1 MRTTT
6 MAPYAFVAEDL
17 LKYGQEFFFRKKK
30 CWMEINGLG
39 CDAWTTICHVKR
51 IAVVIFSYSPL
62 LSFQNYLEIVYSFRF
77 IATFFVCV
85 CVYVAPFHFDS
96 IVSRMWCIHVLAL
109 LILNLKDTMIS
120 VKCISLKKY
129 RHNVVWIRDKRLIWT
144 HDCFDYEDYDET
156 QSTRQNERRWMNE
169 WQPF

>member
-30 CWMEINGLG
+30 MLNGNKWTRVRCVNYDMSRKTHCCCHFQLFASIVVSKLSWNCVFFSVH
-39 CDAWTTICHVKR
+39 CD
-51 IAVVIFSYSPL
+51 FL
-62 LSFQNYLEIVYSFRF
+62 
-77 IATFFVCV
+77 CV